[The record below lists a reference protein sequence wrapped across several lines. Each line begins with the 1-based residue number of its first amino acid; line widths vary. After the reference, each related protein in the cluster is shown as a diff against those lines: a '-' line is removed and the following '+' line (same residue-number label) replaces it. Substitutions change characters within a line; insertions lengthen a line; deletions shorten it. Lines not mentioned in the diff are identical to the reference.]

1 MGSMTTYEGRLR
13 GEGVRVALACSRFND
28 LITERLRAG
37 ARDSL
42 VRHGVDEASITEA
55 WVPGAFELPLVA
67 QRLATSGEFDAVIAL
82 GAVIRGATG
91 HYEFVAGQCA
101 AGLQRV
107 QLDTGV
113 PVVFGVLTTDTV
125 EQALERA
132 GVKSGNKGY
141 EAAMTAIEMVDLLR
155 QLPKSA
161 Q

>member
-1 MGSMTTYEGRLR
+1 MGSMTSYEGRLR
-13 GEGVRVALACSRFND
+13 GEGIRIALACSRFND
-28 LITERLRAG
+28 LITSRLLDG

-42 VRHGVDEASITEA
+42 IRHGVDEASITEA

-67 QRLATSGEFDAVIAL
+67 QRLAMSGEVDAVIAL

-91 HYEFVAGQCA
+91 HYEHVAGQCA

-113 PVVFGVLTTDTV
+113 PVVFGVLTTDTL

-132 GVKSGNKGY
+132 GVKSGNKGF

>member
-13 GEGVRVALACSRFND
+13 GDGLRVALACSRFND

-37 ARDSL
+37 AHSGL
-42 VRHGVDEASITEA
+42 IRHGVDEASITEA

-67 QRLATSGEFDAVIAL
+67 QRLAASGEFDAVIAL

-91 HYEFVAGQCA
+91 HYEHVAGQCA
-101 AGLQRV
+101 SGLQRV

-113 PVVFGVLTTDTV
+113 PVVFGVLTTDTL

-132 GVKSGNKGY
+132 GVKAGNKGF
-141 EAAMTAIEMVDLLR
+141 EAASTAIEMVDLLR
-155 QLPKSA
+155 QLPKAA